1 MKIKQ
6 LVGIGSILITCLF
19 SNAYTQTNN
28 PYKIENKNQSTLYSV
43 FSQRPKHLD
52 PARSYSSN
60 EAIFT
65 GQIYEPVLQYHY
77 LKRPYQLVPLT
88 ATKMPEI
95 TYKDANGKIIKGIKL
110 DTIATTSYL
119 ITLRGDIIYQ
129 LHPAFAKDENGEYR
143 YHRLTPQDLDEI
155 YTLEQFKYKGHRA
168 VSAKD
173 YQYQIMRLADPINH
187 SPIAGI
193 MSKRIVGF
201 KKLQQQLIQWRK
213 SNPNQPLPAEL
224 FQIDGVE
231 VINQNQYIISIY
243 GKDPQFIYWLAMPFF
258 APMPYEAEAFYRQKG
273 MKDRN
278 ITLDWYPVGSG
289 PYYLSENNPNRR
301 MVLEKNPY
309 YHADFYPSEGQ
320 VDDDENGFL
329 ARKGERLPQI
339 DRIIFSLE
347 KESIPMW
354 NKFLQGYYDRS
365 GISSDVF
372 DQAVYFDQ
380 GGNVNATEDI
390 ASKGIRISTTVEPS
404 IFYWGFNMLD
414 PVVGGYSEKQRRLR
428 QAISIVFNVEEFI
441 SIFMNGRALAA
452 QGPVPP
458 GIFGN
463 QNDLNPVVYELDT
476 KQRKSLAKAKRLLK
490 AAGYPNGVDP
500 KTGAPLILY
509 LDAIG
514 SGSPDEKAKFQWMR
528 QQFKK
533 LGIQL
538 NIRITQ
544 YNRFQEKVRNAQ
556 VQLFFWGWNADY
568 PDPENFLMLLYGPN
582 GKAKFQGENAVNY
595 QNQRFDELY
604 EEMIQ
609 MDNTTERLVLIQKM
623 VDLLREDAPWIWGVN
638 PKSFILSHVWYYPT
652 KPHSIANNMLKYA
665 KIDTTLRSS
674 LQKKWNVPL
683 FWPVLIIFLI
693 LFLFALPVVVSYWRK
708 EHKKMQV
715 LNLTKVKQHGSTK

>member
-1 MKIKQ
+1 MVKQ
-6 LVGIGSILITCLF
+6 FIGISYIIIMCLF
-19 SNAYTQTNN
+19 SVAHAQIND
-28 PYKIENKNQSTLYSV
+28 PYQAEDKDKSILYSV
-43 FSQRPKHLD
+43 FSARPKHLD
-52 PARSYSSN
+52 PAKSYSSN

-65 GQIYEPVLQYHY
+65 GQIYEPPLQYHY
-77 LKRPYQLVPLT
+77 LKRPYILIPLT
-88 ATKMPEI
+88 ITKMPEVI
-95 TYKDANGKIIKGIKL
+95 YKNAKGKVLIQPIS
-110 DTIATTSYL
+110 DDQIATTTYL
-119 ITLRGDIIYQ
+119 ITLRDDIIYQ
-129 LHPAFAKDENGEYR
+129 LHPAFAKDTDGNYI
-143 YHRLTPQDLDEI
+143 YHNLSDEDLDGI
-155 YTLEQFKYKGHRA
+155 YTINQFEYQANRSVTA
-168 VSAKD
+168 SD

-201 KKLQQQLIQWRK
+201 KQLQKKLALWRK
-213 SNPNQPLPAEL
+213 KHPHAPLPMDL
-224 FQIDGVE
+224 FQVDGVE
-231 VINQNQYIISIY
+231 VIHPNQYSITIY

-258 APMPYEAEAFYRQKG
+258 APMPYEAEAFYRQEG

-278 ITLDWYPVGSG
+278 ISLDWYPVGSG

-301 MVLEKNPY
+301 MVLKKNPY
-309 YHADFYPSEGQ
+309 YHADFYPQEGEKS
-320 VDDDENGFL
+320 DLDNGFL
-329 ARKGERLPQI
+329 DRKGERLPQV
-339 DRIIFSLE
+339 DTIIFSLE

-380 GGNVNATEDI
+380 QGEVLVTEEV
-390 ASKGIRISTTVEPS
+390 ASKGIQLSTAVEPS

-414 PVVGGYSEKQRRLR
+414 PVVGGYSEKQKKLR
-428 QAISIVFNVEEFI
+428 QAISIVFDVEEFI

-452 QGPVPP
+452 QGPIPP

-463 QNDLNPVVYELDT
+463 QGDMNPVIYNLVT
-476 KQRKSLAKAKRLLK
+476 KKRKSLLK
-490 AAGYPNGVDP
+490 ARQLLAQAGYLNGINP
-500 KTGAPLILY
+500 KTNAPLVLY

-544 YNRFQEKVRNAQ
+544 YNRFQEKVRNSQ
-556 VQLFFWGWNADY
+556 VQMFFWGWNADY

-582 GKAKFQGENAVNY
+582 GKVKFQGENAVNY
-595 QNQRFDELY
+595 QNKLFDQLY
-604 EEMIQ
+604 EQMIK
-609 MDNTTERLVLIQKM
+609 MDNSPQRLAVIQEM
-623 VDLLREDAPWIWGVN
+623 TDILRDDAPWIWGLN
-638 PKSFILSHVWYYPT
+638 PKSFVLSHAWYYPI

-665 KIDTTLRSS
+665 KIDTDLRGS
-674 LQKKWNVPL
+674 LRHKWNQPL

-708 EHKKMQV
+708 EHKKVQV
-715 LNLTKVKQHGSTK
+715 LKLTKVNQNGSRK